1 MDMAPE
7 RTRRCFAVLI
17 LMAGGC
23 FASDTSMDRATLR
36 GLKAVKV
43 VVDPLG
49 SELERE
55 GLDANRLRDRIEQK
69 LRDAG
74 IKIDNDV
81 NEFIGLNVS
90 FAQAGKKVLSI
101 KKGPYSLTIGLG
113 VYQVAVLTRD
123 MATKT
128 VVETWGVEKT
138 ASASARGLD
147 RDVSNAVDDLVDQLV
162 KAYLSVNPR

>member
-1 MDMAPE
+1 MLPGK
-7 RTRRCFAVLI
+7 TWHCFAVLI

-23 FASDTSMDRATLR
+23 YASDTSMDRATLR

-49 SELERE
+49 PELERE
-55 GLDANRLRDRIEQK
+55 GLDANRLRGSIEQK
-69 LRDAG
+69 LREAG
-74 IKIDNDV
+74 VKVDNDV
-81 NEFIGLNVS
+81 NEFIGLSIS
-90 FAQAGKKVLSI
+90 FAQAGRKVLSI
-101 KKGPYSLTIGLG
+101 KKGPYSLTISLG

-128 VVETWGVEKT
+128 VVETWGAEKT

-147 RDVSNAVDDLVDQLV
+147 RDVSTAVDDLADQFV

>member
-1 MDMAPE
+1 
-7 RTRRCFAVLI
+7 
-17 LMAGGC
+17 
-23 FASDTSMDRATLR
+23 MDRATLR

-49 SELERE
+49 PELERE
-55 GLDANRLRDRIEQK
+55 GLDANRLRGSIEQK
-69 LRDAG
+69 LKFASV
-74 IKIDNDV
+74 KVDNDV
-81 NEFIGLNVS
+81 NEFIGLSIS

-123 MATKT
+123 MTTKT
-128 VVETWGVEKT
+128 VVETWGIEKT
-138 ASASARGLD
+138 ASSSAHGVD
-147 RDVSNAVDDLVDQLV
+147 HDVSNTVDDLVDQFV

>member
-1 MDMAPE
+1 
-7 RTRRCFAVLI
+7 
-17 LMAGGC
+17 
-23 FASDTSMDRATLR
+23 MDRATLR

-49 SELERE
+49 PELERE
-55 GLDANRLRDRIEQK
+55 GLDANRFRGSVEQK
-69 LRDAG
+69 LRFAS
-74 IKIDNDV
+74 IKVDNDV
-81 NEFIGLNVS
+81 NEFVGLSIS

-101 KKGPYSLTIGLG
+101 KKGSSFSLTIGLG

-128 VVETWGVEKT
+128 VVETWGAEKT
-138 ASASARGLD
+138 ASSSARGLD
-147 RDVSNAVDDLVDQLV
+147 HEVSNAVDDLVDQFV

>member
-1 MDMAPE
+1 MASATI
-7 RTRRCFAVLI
+7 RTLAVLI
-17 LMAGGC
+17 LAGAC

-36 GLKAVKV
+36 GLNAVKV

-55 GLDANRLRDRIEQK
+55 GLDANRLRGSIEQK
-69 LRDAG
+69 LRFAS
-74 IKIDNDV
+74 IKVDNDV
-81 NEFIGLNVS
+81 NEFVGVSIS

-101 KKGPYSLTIGLG
+101 KKGTFSLTISLG

-128 VVETWGVEKT
+128 VVETWGAEKT

-147 RDVSNAVDDLVDQLV
+147 HEVSNAVDDLVDQFV
-162 KAYLSVNPR
+162 KAYLSVNPH

>member
-1 MDMAPE
+1 MLPGKIC
-7 RTRRCFAVLI
+7 RCFAVLL

-23 FASDTSMDRATLR
+23 FPSDTSMDRATLR

-43 VVDPLG
+43 IVDPLG
-49 SELERE
+49 SELEHE
-55 GLDANRLRDRIEQK
+55 GLDANHLRESIEQK
-69 LRDAG
+69 LRFAS
-74 IKIDNDV
+74 IKVDNDV
-81 NEFIGLNVS
+81 NEFVGLSIS

-101 KKGPYSLTIGLG
+101 KKGPFSLTIGLG

-138 ASASARGLD
+138 ATASARGLD
-147 RDVSNAVDDLVDQLV
+147 HEVSNAVDDLVDQLV
-162 KAYLSVNPR
+162 KAYASVNPR